1 VRFFLLQNSL
11 PYPERMTGV
20 PSQDLALALDELA
33 TLHGADNLLDPSS
46 KLDECFTVPYV
57 SFSCRVFC
65 Q

>member
-1 VRFFLLQNSL
+1 
-11 PYPERMTGV
+11 MTGV